1 MKTNVSVKIGKVEW
15 EMVRSSDGQ
24 TCGITMRNLRFI
36 RKVKRALRDA
46 LAEVDSEISS
56 VLNHGETVFDRGRS
70 ARKIKDDVPIASVR
84 H

>member
-1 MKTNVSVKIGKVEW
+1 METIVRVKIGKVEW
-15 EMVRSSDGQ
+15 GRVRSSGGQ
-24 TCGITMRNLRFI
+24 TCGVTMRNLRFL

-70 ARKIKDDVPIASVR
+70 ARKIKDDIPIAGVR